1 MSSRSARVL
10 KRLLIRDPPAV
21 INCDRALVLKEGRI
35 LENNSP
41 AALINKEESEFRK
54 LCMADGPIEFQQLLG
69 MTTSGG

>member
-1 MSSRSARVL
+1 
-10 KRLLIRDPPAV
+10 
-21 INCDRALVLKEGRI
+21 VLKEGRI